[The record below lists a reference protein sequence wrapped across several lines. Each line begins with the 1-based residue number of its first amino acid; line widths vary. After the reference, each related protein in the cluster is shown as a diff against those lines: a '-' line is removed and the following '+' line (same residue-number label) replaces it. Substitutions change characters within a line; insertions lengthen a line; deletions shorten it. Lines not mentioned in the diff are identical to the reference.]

1 MNKKNVTAVV
11 IAAAL
16 ADRMNSKKSKLF
28 HNICGRPLAA
38 YALDAAQ
45 AVTET
50 RPVFI
55 TDIQEDA
62 LEEAFGD
69 RAFYAGLVD
78 GELLPPV
85 ALSTDGLLVV
95 VYADMP
101 LVDSETIEKMLD
113 TVSEKDIGACALLG
127 EDEMQSSGSAYCF
140 KIPQLKK
147 AIEAGCSTFSDCVEY
162 FADNG
167 YGADAIYSEK
177 CFAVTDRAQLSLAG
191 AHLRRSIN
199 EKLMNEGVTIIDP
212 ENTYID
218 AEVEIG
224 MDTVVF
230 PGVTIEGSCEVG
242 QDCTLYPG
250 SRIADSIIGNGT
262 TVQNAVITQAQV
274 GDNTTVGPYAY
285 LRPNAV
291 IGNGCKVGDFVE
303 VKNAVM
309 KDGAKASHL
318 TYIGDGEVG
327 EKSNIGCGV
336 IFCNYDGK
344 KKSRTVVG
352 KNVFIGSNSN
362 LVAPVNIQDG
372 AFVAAGTTVTEDVE
386 KDALCIGRSRQK
398 IISGWAK
405 KWWGK

>member
-50 RPVFI
+50 RAVFI

-127 EDEMQSSGSAYCF
+127 EDEMQSS
-140 KIPQLKK
+140 
-147 AIEAGCSTFSDCVEY
+147 
-162 FADNG
+162 
-167 YGADAIYSEK
+167 
-177 CFAVTDRAQLSLAG
+177 
-191 AHLRRSIN
+191 
-199 EKLMNEGVTIIDP
+199 
-212 ENTYID
+212 
-218 AEVEIG
+218 
-224 MDTVVF
+224 
-230 PGVTIEGSCEVG
+230 EVG
-242 QDCTLYPG
+242 IL
-250 SRIADSIIGNGT
+250 
-262 TVQNAVITQAQV
+262 
-274 GDNTTVGPYAY
+274 
-285 LRPNAV
+285 
-291 IGNGCKVGDFVE
+291 F
-303 VKNAVM
+303 
-309 KDGAKASHL
+309 
-318 TYIGDGEVG
+318 
-327 EKSNIGCGV
+327 
-336 IFCNYDGK
+336 
-344 KKSRTVVG
+344 
-352 KNVFIGSNSN
+352 
-362 LVAPVNIQDG
+362 
-372 AFVAAGTTVTEDVE
+372 
-386 KDALCIGRSRQK
+386 
-398 IISGWAK
+398 
-405 KWWGK
+405 

>member
-1 MNKKNVTAVV
+1 
-11 IAAAL
+11 
-16 ADRMNSKKSKLF
+16 
-28 HNICGRPLAA
+28 
-38 YALDAAQ
+38 
-45 AVTET
+45 
-50 RPVFI
+50 
-55 TDIQEDA
+55 
-62 LEEAFGD
+62 
-69 RAFYAGLVD
+69 
-78 GELLPPV
+78 
-85 ALSTDGLLVV
+85 
-95 VYADMP
+95 
-101 LVDSETIEKMLD
+101 
-113 TVSEKDIGACALLG
+113 
-127 EDEMQSSGSAYCF
+127 
-140 KIPQLKK
+140 
-147 AIEAGCSTFSDCVEY
+147 
-162 FADNG
+162 
-167 YGADAIYSEK
+167 
-177 CFAVTDRAQLSLAG
+177 
-191 AHLRRSIN
+191 
-199 EKLMNEGVTIIDP
+199 MNEGVTIIDP

-218 AEVEIG
+218 AGVEIG
-224 MDTVVF
+224 MDTVIY
-230 PGVTIEGSCEVG
+230 PGVTIEGSCEIG

-250 SRIADSIIGNGT
+250 SRIADSVIGNGT

-398 IISGWAK
+398 VISGWAK
-405 KWWGK
+405 RWWGK